1 MDAKTKADFI
11 NSVAGGGNIPCP
23 NCNGLNASSAKFCKF
38 CGTKLPQ
45 PAPEPQPIPEPQPV
59 PEPQPIPEPQPVP
72 EPQPIPEP
80 QPLPE
85 PQPIPEPQ
93 PAVGTD
99 MPFQEIKE
107 IRPESPAEEKEAEIP
122 FAPASA
128 PQQETV
134 SPFHYEE
141 PASVFAQGLPEWS
154 VEPPEVMVRRK
165 RKR

>member
-1 MDAKTKADFI
+1 
-11 NSVAGGGNIPCP
+11 
-23 NCNGLNASSAKFCKF
+23 
-38 CGTKLPQ
+38 
-45 PAPEPQPIPEPQPV
+45 
-59 PEPQPIPEPQPVP
+59 
-72 EPQPIPEP
+72 
-80 QPLPE
+80 
-85 PQPIPEPQ
+85 
-93 PAVGTD
+93 

-107 IRPESPAEEKEAEIP
+107 IRPESPAEEKKAEIP

-128 PQQETV
+128 PQQEPV